1 MYLVAKGVKKM
12 AYQKGEPVYRDK
24 AKTVKEP
31 GVWRLKDSKL
41 YLAEVNYADPQT
53 GKRIRERKTINR
65 QDLAIRWRQI
75 RKADALRGE
84 ISRRKQQ
91 ATIPFSKFAE
101 EYLEAWKIERK
112 DSTIVSEKN
121 RIDGILKPHF
131 GSRAIHTITRKD
143 IENFIV
149 KRRSNGISTATANR
163 ELCRLKNMFGMA
175 VNWGYLDVNPAAGI
189 KQAKEPIKE
198 ADYLTKEEVGR
209 LLEVCE
215 ERIRPLLITA
225 VYTGMRWGELMALE
239 WRDVGFDRGLIT
251 VRDSKNLETRHIP
264 MNTFVKEVLSD
275 HQKKQAKEAGGI
287 SQAVFSNPDTGNP
300 YRDLRNPFF
309 KALEE
314 AGVDRHFT
322 FHGLRHTAASHM
334 VMAGGDIRTVGAILG
349 HKDLK
354 VTQRYTHLAPDHL
367 RKVVEG
373 LDYTQ
378 KDEKQREAR

>member
-1 MYLVAKGVKKM
+1 M

-31 GVWRLKDSKL
+31 GIWRLKDSKL

-65 QDLAIRWRQI
+65 QDLAIRWRQT

-84 ISRRKQQ
+84 ISRRKKQ
-91 ATIPFSKFAE
+91 ATISFSKFAE
-101 EYLEAWKIERK
+101 EYFEAWKIERK

-143 IENFIV
+143 IEDFIV

-175 VNWGYLDVNPAAGI
+175 VNWGYLDTNPAAGI
-189 KQAKEPIKE
+189 KQTREQMKE

-209 LLEVCE
+209 LLEVCD
-215 ERIRPLLITA
+215 ERIRPLVVTA
-225 VYTGMRWGELMALE
+225 VHTGMRWGELMALE
-239 WRDVGFDRGLIT
+239 WRDVSFKEKMKQIT
-251 VRDSKNLETRHIP
+251 VRDPKNRENRHVP
-264 MNTFVKEVLSD
+264 MNSFVEEALRN
-275 HQKKQAKEAGGI
+275 HQERQAKEAGGI
-287 SQAVFSNPDTGNP
+287 VKTVFLNPDTGNA
-300 YRDLRNPFF
+300 YRDLRKPYF
-309 KALEE
+309 KALEKAE
-314 AGVDRHFT
+314 IERHFT

-334 VMAGGDIRTVGAILG
+334 VMAGKDIRTVGAILG

-354 VTQRYTHLAPDHL
+354 VTQRYAHLAPEHL
-367 RKVVEG
+367 REAVEC
-373 LDYTQ
+373 LDYTL
-378 KDEKQREAR
+378 KEELQREAQ